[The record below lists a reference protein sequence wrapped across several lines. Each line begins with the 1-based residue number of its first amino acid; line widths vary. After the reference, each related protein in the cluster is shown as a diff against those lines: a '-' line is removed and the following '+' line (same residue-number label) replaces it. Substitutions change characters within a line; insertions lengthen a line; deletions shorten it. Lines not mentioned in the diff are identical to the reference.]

1 MVSEGE
7 NIHKDF
13 VSLVEQFEWQ
23 YGRREMQT
31 NLLRKLVGMGSIKT
45 YEVFF
50 KNSTYLNYIH

>member
-45 YEVFF
+45 YEVFL
-50 KNSTYLNYIH
+50 KIVLI